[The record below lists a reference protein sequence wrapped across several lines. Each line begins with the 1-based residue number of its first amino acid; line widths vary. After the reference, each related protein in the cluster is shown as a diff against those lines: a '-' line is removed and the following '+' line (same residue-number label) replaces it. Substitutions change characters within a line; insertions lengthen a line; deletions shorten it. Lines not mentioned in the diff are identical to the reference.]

1 MRTLKTVSTATY
13 LDSRELTQ
21 VLGVSVRTTLLRAR
35 HRPWLLSTRVL
46 LSVHKLLR
54 WRQDVVT
61 SWLELR
67 LVTGFRGLR
76 P

>member
-1 MRTLKTVSTATY
+1 MTLADPHISAHY
-13 LDSRELTQ
+13 LDANELADI
-21 VLGVSVRTTLLRAR
+21 LGLSLRTITLRAR
-35 HRPWLLSTRVL
+35 RRPWLLPPHAELRDR
-46 LSVHKLLR
+46 KLLR

-67 LVTGFRGLR
+67 LVTGYRVLR